1 MEKEQFDKVYR
12 VGSVLGSGG
21 FGTVYAGSRISDGLL
36 VSERLCFVLLA
47 AAHGFLVSEETTW
60 RMCVCLHLRALYM
73 FLIQVAVKHVA
84 RERITEWGTIVSI
97 ITVFNRHVH

>member
-1 MEKEQFDKVYR
+1 MYR

-21 FGTVYAGSRISDGLL
+21 FGTVYAGNRISDGLL

-60 RMCVCLHLRALYM
+60 RIYVCVCVWLHLRAVCM

>member
-1 MEKEQFDKVYR
+1 MEKEQFDKVYH

-47 AAHGFLVSEETTW
+47 AAHGFSVSEETTW
-60 RMCVCLHLRALYM
+60 RECVAFIWGLSV

-97 ITVFNRHVH
+97 ITVFNRYVR